1 MSRDQDLTSVDE
13 LLLRLV
19 RSVRRPS
26 YRRRILEGVSHI
38 PGTEA
43 LRVLRAVE
51 LREKRGKL
59 PSISDVA
66 DDLEIEQS
74 TASRAVN
81 AAVERDLVVRAPDAD
96 DLRRVVLRLT
106 ESGRGALSTATAN
119 RMALI
124 EEITADWP
132 AADLHD
138 LARLLERFVA
148 RYEAVEPPL

>member
-1 MSRDQDLTSVDE
+1 MSRDQDLIRVDE

-26 YRRRILEGVSHI
+26 YRQRILEGVSRI

-51 LREKRGKL
+51 LREQRGTR

-66 DDLEIEQS
+66 GDLEIEQS

-81 AAVERDLVVRAPDAD
+81 AVVERGLVVRAPDAD
-96 DLRRVVLRLT
+96 DLRRAVLQLT
-106 ESGRGALSTATAN
+106 EAGRAALGTATAN
-119 RMALI
+119 RMAVI
-124 EEITADWP
+124 EESTADWQ

-148 RYEAVEPPL
+148 RYEAVEPPF